1 MKRLN
6 SEHIKLL
13 HSILLEETGGLNGAR
28 DENMFESA
36 VNSPFQ
42 TFDGIYVYSTLERKA
57 ARRGFSLI
65 KNHPFIDGNKRIGV
79 MTVLA
84 FLELNGIVI
93 GEHSNGFFDFSDF
106 NVEVVQFAFGNE
118 EPRAYY
124 AITFHLSPCSV
135 REDIVMADMQWR
147 TAEVGQYIITPADI
161 TGEYDDCI
169 GELTESGPVRLWYS
183 SDA

>member
-36 VNSPFQ
+36 ANSPFQ
-42 TFDGIYVYSTLERKA
+42 TFDGIYMYSTSERKA

-79 MTVLA
+79 MTMLASLA
-84 FLELNGIVI
+84 FLQAFAISALSLSVI
-93 GEHSNGFFDFSDF
+93 KRLSFS
-106 NVEVVQFAFGNE
+106 
-118 EPRAYY
+118 
-124 AITFHLSPCSV
+124 IS
-135 REDIVMADMQWR
+135 
-147 TAEVGQYIITPADI
+147 
-161 TGEYDDCI
+161 
-169 GELTESGPVRLWYS
+169 
-183 SDA
+183 

>member
-1 MKRLN
+1 MRFNNGYGAMYAINRECFVAERPKLFYLR
-6 SEHIKLL
+6 SEMRIHPGKDLAPIPAW
-13 HSILLEETGGLNGAR
+13 ITGTA
-28 DENMFESA
+28 DE
-36 VNSPFQ
+36 
-42 TFDGIYVYSTLERKA
+42 
-57 ARRGFSLI
+57 
-65 KNHPFIDGNKRIGV
+65 
-79 MTVLA
+79 
-84 FLELNGIVI
+84 I

-135 REDIVMADMQWR
+135 REDIVMADIQWR
-147 TAEVGQYIITPADI
+147 TAEVGQYIITLADI